1 MGAATATRVHVLRD
15 HVSVLW
21 IGATLFFVVGDL
33 ATTFVG
39 LNTSHAREIGPLVRV
54 VVESYGLAA
63 VVPLKLG
70 TMLVCVGL
78 WRVVPSPYDVG
89 VPFALTVLGAT
100 VTAWNVA
107 VLAGP
112 G

>member
-1 MGAATATRVHVLRD
+1 M
-15 HVSVLW
+15 
-21 IGATLFFVVGDL
+21 
-33 ATTFVG
+33 
-39 LNTSHAREIGPLVRV
+39 
-54 VVESYGLAA
+54 
-63 VVPLKLG
+63 PLKLG
-70 TMLVCVGL
+70 TILVCVGL

-89 VPFALTVLGAT
+89 MPFALTVLGAT